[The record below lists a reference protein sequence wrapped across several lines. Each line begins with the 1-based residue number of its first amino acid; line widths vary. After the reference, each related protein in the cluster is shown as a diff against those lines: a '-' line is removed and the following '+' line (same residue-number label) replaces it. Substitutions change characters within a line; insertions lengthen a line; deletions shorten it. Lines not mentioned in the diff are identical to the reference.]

1 MTHPIHSHIHS
12 HTMLS
17 NKYADGH
24 WQASYFCN
32 MISLKWHLGTYTI
45 PSTNVWN
52 GAHLNAHFLRRSR
65 YNQIWLTHT
74 TVSRLMCMVCIT
86 ASDQPEIDQVL
97 GVRPII
103 TPDYSHMK
111 RVGQTIC
118 RKLQCN
124 EHNPSNLT
132 LIKGIQMSNAH
143 WRQSPRNLT
152 GGTSI
157 RQYVTKYVWVVS
169 LLMDA
174 IKT

>member
-1 MTHPIHSHIHS
+1 MSSAPSKCYEMELLNMTHPIHSHIHS

-32 MISLKWHLGTYTI
+32 MISLKRHLGTYTI

-52 GAHLNAHFLRRSR
+52 GAHLNAHLLRLKTIRSR
-65 YNQIWLTHT
+65 YNQIWLTNT

-103 TPDYSHMK
+103 TPDYSQMK

-118 RKLQCN
+118 RK
-124 EHNPSNLT
+124 
-132 LIKGIQMSNAH
+132 
-143 WRQSPRNLT
+143 
-152 GGTSI
+152 
-157 RQYVTKYVWVVS
+157 
-169 LLMDA
+169 
-174 IKT
+174 